1 MSSVQIKASL
11 SQNTS
16 KKRHPRQLSL
26 YLWVYFLM
34 SLLLLIHNKTDLE
47 IKKDN
52 LHLISVWTFSYLSS
66 VLFAIFMNNMLVEW
80 ESLRTFPTC
89 QRINQWGESSMFQ
102 IHNSTIINSLFS
114 SSCLM
119 FLWRHGIVWL
129 SNLYLIQ
136 FVCPLECTLGVLP
149 LFFLTEMEL
158 GPTQRLWCSFLWH

>member
-1 MSSVQIKASL
+1 MSSVQIKANL